1 MSTVSEVV
9 TTTIEIKDAAVS
21 QDGFGVP
28 LIAATHSFW
37 SDLVRTFEDASELL
51 AAPLSVP
58 ATHIIYLKAA
68 ALKAQQ
74 PSPTTFKV
82 GKRSGGTGSAI
93 TAELAAIRA
102 ADPDFYALLTDTNLK
117 ADVAIVAAWAETE
130 KVMYFPLAPDDEVK
144 TADDTDDIGTVL
156 SAAGYHRTIPLYHH
170 VAAQQAEAAWVGR
183 MLPKAPGSANW
194 ANKSLVGVDT
204 SPLSPT
210 ERATLTTKNVN
221 YYVAIK
227 SVGFTLHGVAAS
239 GRFIDITLGNDWFD
253 SRVTERIVG
262 VLANSDKVP
271 YTDNG
276 AELLRAQVVG
286 QILEGI
292 SAGVID
298 GDSPWSVTVPLV
310 AAVNPADKIA
320 RRFPNLKYRYV
331 LQGAVNK
338 VAVDGTVLI
347 AL

>member
-28 LIAATHSFW
+28 LIAATHTFW
-37 SDLVRTFEDASELL
+37 PELVRTFEDADELL
-51 AAPLSVP
+51 ATPLNVP
-58 ATHIIYLKAA
+58 PDHDIYQKAV
-68 ALKAQQ
+68 ALKGQT
-74 PSPTTFKV
+74 PSPTSFKV

-93 TAELAAIRA
+93 TAELAAIRT
-102 ADPDFYALLTDTNLK
+102 ADPEFYALLLDSNEK
-117 ADVAIVAAWAETE
+117 ADVAVAAGWAETQ
-130 KVMYFPLAPDDEVK
+130 KLLYFALAPDDEVK
-144 TADDTDDIGTVL
+144 TADADDIGTVL
-156 SAAGYHRTIPLYHH
+156 SAGGYNRTIPVYHH
-170 VAAQQAEAAWVGR
+170 IPAQQAAAAWVGR
-183 MLPKAPGSANW
+183 MLSKAPGSANW
-194 ANKSLVGVDT
+194 ANKSLAGVDT

-221 YYVAIK
+221 YYVDIK
-227 SVGFTLHGVAAS
+227 GAGFTLHGLAAS
-239 GRFIDITLGNDWFD
+239 GRFIDVTLGNDWFE

-262 VLANSDKVP
+262 LFANSDKLP

-276 AELLRAQVVG
+276 AELFRTQVVA

-292 SAGVID
+292 SAEVID
-298 GDSPWSVTVPLV
+298 GNEPWSVTVPLM

-320 RRFPNLKYRYV
+320 RRLTNLKYRYV
-331 LQGAVNK
+331 LQGAVNS
-338 VAVDGTVLI
+338 VGIAGTVLI